1 MTLASFFVVLVVS
14 LAASIGLTALTR
26 RLAIS
31 RNLVA
36 RPKEDRWHK
45 RPVALMGGAA
55 IFASFIIGVGAA
67 RAGGLMA
74 SLDYRDLMVLMACTL
89 MFLLGFIDDLKSLNP
104 QTKLSIQIILA
115 GVLVSAGIRAEW
127 FESLT
132 LNVLVSFVWLVGL
145 TNALNLLDNMD
156 GLAAGVG
163 IISSVFLL
171 LAIGFTGANGP
182 AGSSWFIAA
191 LIGSLVGFLVF
202 NFNPASIFMGDSGSL
217 FIGFLL
223 GAVSIGGSLGK
234 PGNVVSVVAIP
245 ALILVVPILD
255 TAFVTVM
262 RKVFLRPVS
271 RGGTDHSSH
280 RLVALGFSE
289 RRAVIILYFFSAAG
303 GSLALAHYYLSFHTF
318 FTLILLFVIIV
329 GLLWLYLAKVR
340 VYPEEEKPLVYK
352 NENLTPLWVE
362 ITYRRRLFEVML
374 DFVLISAAYYI
385 SYLLRFEGPEYA
397 ANFKIF
403 LKSLPI
409 VIAAKYACFSIMG
422 VYRGFWRYTGI
433 PELVTY
439 MKAVTL
445 GSVLSVLLILLAYRF
460 ISFSRA
466 VFIIDWFLLFV
477 FVAGTRLSF
486 RIIGESAKRSVAR
499 EGLPIIIYG
508 AGDKGELTLREIL
521 NNPNLPLSPVGF
533 VDDDPR
539 KQEKRIRGYPVLG
552 DYEALAS
559 LIKEHGAK
567 EVILAVTGMEREREA
582 GVEEICRAM
591 GVTLK
596 KTYFYIR

>member
-1 MTLASFFVVLVVS
+1 M
-14 LAASIGLTALTR
+14 
-26 RLAIS
+26 
-31 RNLVA
+31 
-36 RPKEDRWHK
+36 
-45 RPVALMGGAA
+45 
-55 IFASFIIGVGAA
+55 
-67 RAGGLMA
+67 
-74 SLDYRDLMVLMACTL
+74 
-89 MFLLGFIDDLKSLNP
+89 
-104 QTKLSIQIILA
+104 
-115 GVLVSAGIRAEW
+115 
-127 FESLT
+127 
-132 LNVLVSFVWLVGL
+132 
-145 TNALNLLDNMD
+145 
-156 GLAAGVG
+156 
-163 IISSVFLL
+163 
-171 LAIGFTGANGP
+171 
-182 AGSSWFIAA
+182 SSWYIAA
-191 LIGSLVGFLVF
+191 LAGSLLGFLVF

-223 GAVSIGGSLGK
+223 GAASIGGSLGK
-234 PGNVVSVVAIP
+234 PGHLVSVVAIP
-245 ALILVVPILD
+245 GLILMVPILD

-262 RKVFLRPVS
+262 RKVFRRPVS
-271 RGGTDHSSH
+271 KGGTDHSSH

-289 RRAVIILYFFSAAG
+289 RRAVLILYFFAAAG
-303 GSLALAHYYLSFHTF
+303 GSLALAHYYLSFHIF

-340 VYPEEEKPLVYK
+340 VYPEEEKPLVYE
-352 NENLTPLWVE
+352 NENLTPLWLE

-385 SYLLRFEGPEYA
+385 SYLLRFEGPGYT
-397 ANFKIF
+397 ANFRIF

-409 VIAAKYACFSIMG
+409 IIAAKYTCFSLVG

-433 PELVTY
+433 PEIVTY
-439 MKAVTL
+439 LKAVTL
-445 GSVLSVLLILLAYRF
+445 GSVVSVLLILLAYRF

-486 RIIGESAKRSVAR
+486 RIIGESAKRSGAR

-539 KQEKRIRGYPVLG
+539 KQKKRIRGFPVLG
-552 DYEALAS
+552 SFGALAS
-559 LIKEHGAK
+559 LIEKHDAK
-567 EVILAVTGMEREREA
+567 EIILAVTGMKPEREA
-582 GVEEICRAM
+582 EVEKLCHDM

-596 KTYFYIR
+596 RTHFYIE